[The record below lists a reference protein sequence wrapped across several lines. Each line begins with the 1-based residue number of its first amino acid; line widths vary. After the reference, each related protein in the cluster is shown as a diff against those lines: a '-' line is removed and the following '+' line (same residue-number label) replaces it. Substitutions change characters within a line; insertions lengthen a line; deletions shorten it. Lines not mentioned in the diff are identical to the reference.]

1 MREAAPSQGG
11 SRCPRWLAAATV
23 LQGIAATV
31 LLLLVIQPTTVVV
44 QSLQP
49 TALPQGFAAL
59 ISPSGPAVTEPQA
72 QMRGPPAAAAQSE
85 HPAAADAAA
94 KRYAYGVEAPLELPS
109 PPPPEPAMPAAS
121 TAAGCSADRRYDR
134 YLASR
139 QWTAAEMAVVKG
151 IVNASTPTAK
161 PATFHGYVCYQ
172 HRNVSDD
179 PPRRGCANT
188 GGAGAARR
196 SERCRAREPTFP
208 TPAGTCLCCPM
219 KGHVCP
225 PCWGC
230 LMPLSRRRAFGG
242 KLYRRRAVER

>member
-1 MREAAPSQGG
+1 MREVAPSQGCP
-11 SRCPRWLAAATV
+11 RCPRWLAAATV

-59 ISPSGPAVTEPQA
+59 ISPS
-72 QMRGPPAAAAQSE
+72 GPPAAAAQSE

-179 PPRRGCANT
+179 PPRQGCADAS
-188 GGAGAARR
+188 GAGAARR

>member
-1 MREAAPSQGG
+1 MGFP
-11 SRCPRWLAAATV
+11 RCPRWLAAATV

-31 LLLLVIQPTTVVV
+31 LVLLVIQPTTVVV

-72 QMRGPPAAAAQSE
+72 QMRGPPAAAATTAAESE
-85 HPAAADAAA
+85 AAAA

-121 TAAGCSADRRYDR
+121 AAAGCSADRRYDR

-139 QWTAAEMAVVKG
+139 QWTAAEMAEVKG
-151 IVNASTPTAK
+151 LVNASTPNAK
-161 PATFHGYVCYQ
+161 PATFNGYVCYQ

-179 PPRRGCANT
+179 PPRRGCA

-208 TPAGTCLCCPM
+208 TPAGTCLCPWALLACKCSPRRL
-219 KGHVCP
+219 P
-225 PCWGC
+225 TS
-230 LMPLSRRRAFGG
+230 SRRPQARACAA
-242 KLYRRRAVER
+242 R

>member
-1 MREAAPSQGG
+1 MREAAPSQGCP
-11 SRCPRWLAAATV
+11 RCPRWLAAATV

-31 LLLLVIQPTTVVV
+31 LLLLVVIQPTTVVV

-85 HPAAADAAA
+85 AATAA

-121 TAAGCSADRRYDR
+121 AGCSADRRYDR

-151 IVNASTPTAK
+151 IVNASAPTSK

-179 PPRRGCANT
+179 PPRQGCADAS
-188 GGAGAARR
+188 GAGAARR

>member
-1 MREAAPSQGG
+1 MRKPAPSLGCP
-11 SRCPRWLAAATV
+11 RCPRWLAAATV

-59 ISPSGPAVTEPQA
+59 FSPSGPAVTERQA
-72 QMRGPPAAAAQSE
+72 QMRGPPAAAARAAAQSE
-85 HPAAADAAA
+85 AVAA

-121 TAAGCSADRRYDR
+121 ATAACSADRRYDR

-139 QWTAAEMAVVKG
+139 QWTAAEMAEVKG
-151 IVNASTPTAK
+151 LVNASTPNAK
-161 PATFHGYVCYQ
+161 PATFNGYVCYQ

-179 PPRRGCANT
+179 PPRRGCA

-242 KLYRRRAVER
+242 KLYRRL